1 MKLTRRLGFLML
13 AGILA
18 SCTACG
24 SETTPVPVKES
35 IQEETDNSVSSSEE
49 TPVSESEENSDTQ
62 ELKLDHLCNT
72 VWNGKRSIIS
82 LFFV

>member
-24 SETTPVPVKES
+24 SETPPVPVEES
-35 IQEETDNSVSSSEE
+35 TQEETDNMLAV
-49 TPVSESEENSDTQ
+49 
-62 ELKLDHLCNT
+62 LKKHQFWKVKKILILRN
-72 VWNGKRSIIS
+72 
-82 LFFV
+82 

>member
-24 SETTPVPVKES
+24 SETTPVPV
-35 IQEETDNSVSSSEE
+35 
-49 TPVSESEENSDTQ
+49 
-62 ELKLDHLCNT
+62 
-72 VWNGKRSIIS
+72 
-82 LFFV
+82 